1 MDAPPITRFMTMDSL
16 VRFCQMWAKTHGYA
30 VSKAHSTAG
39 KNVYIQCDRSGKYQ
53 AKGTKKSGR
62 KTASTKIDCPFE
74 LMGSIPT
81 SQKITNKF
89 WMLKVREGK
98 HNHDPSPGASS
109 HAAHRRL
116 LPEQV
121 LEVGRL
127 FKSNVKPAQILLQL
141 RTSDDQT
148 LATNKTV
155 SNALQKNRKAALD
168 GKTPV
173 KALMCVLKESN
184 WEWEVKVNAS
194 GAILN
199 LFFAHP
205 GSIHLARINHHV
217 ALLDS
222 TYKTNRYKLP
232 LLHDEENYLWAVNS
246 GCKWVGFGSENL
258 ARTQPESGLR
268 VDPITKQAART
279 RTRLEVRSC
288 RVGSARVFWGRRL
301 PEPDPEPDG
310 SRVSPGSTRPIYIL
324 TVNQLK
330 RFIWKPE
337 RIPKVFITDRESA
350 LRNAL
355 EQVFP
360 DAQANLCTWHINKN
374 IATNCKKY
382 FPSIKPPAKSA
393 KRAIKPVKNLKPLV
407 DPWKKFMNLWK
418 LVTYAKSPEVYVER
432 FKTLKD
438 HLATRPALLSYIEK
452 NIIPVKELFVV
463 AWACQYPHL
472 RNLNTSRVES
482 GHAYLKTFV
491 TNSTGDLLSVFQALA
506 LAVNAQIL
514 AVHESIGKGTIKTL
528 VDVPKS
534 CIPLLGEISTFAIK
548 ELLKQFK
555 RLKRTMFQNLDNG
568 GGDTLCSSYSR
579 NIGMQEYHHAR
590 RFSSAMES
598 QIKEVIEI
606 DLDQQIRNLTIALS
620 HETSSELTK
629 IFDHI
634 NRIVAGTHVTVP
646 IKAPA
651 VKQDTKGRPSDKQQV
666 SAASSTKRDPS
677 SFEIVEDK
685 LKKEDSAKKRAA
697 KGSGPPQKSK
707 RVKKVEDVDV
717 KDIPDLKRTEE
728 DTDEEESSPS
738 EPKEDLSS
746 AYEPKEDLLNG
757 IFTDLSDDEDL
768 DRNKN
773 EDRDEENNEETA
785 ANEKPSNNE
794 DQSTTKLPKEG
805 GSIEE
810 FLNNVQDTYISQLP
824 LHLQPYIEGIFNPKG
839 DGNCGFH
846 CVAKALGYNDDGWF
860 RARREMIKE
869 ITENKASYEKQQGG
883 EQEVTRIVEG
893 LQVKTK
899 KSKITL
905 SKWLDKMAHGQ
916 VLANTY
922 TRPVIFLSLIACNSF
937 IPSRMGPQESPD
949 TKPIYLVHVDGNHW
963 VLATVQEI
971 DGVMPIPPLILAAK
985 SSSKSARAW
994 AAFTK
999 KGVALYKQGDEKK
1012 AP

>member
-1 MDAPPITRFMTMDSL
+1 MSHPTCASSVASKDPIMEALPTPTSTTTIPNPNDGTITTNGVMVSPAVWKQLQNMLAMYPTPPTSTPITADLLPPAPTSGTSALGELSNLEEDEDSLPDTNIDHGVPDTNIDCGEDKIPNDRVQATNPSSERDATPDLPPLITDLKSYDFTVGEPMDAPPITRFMTMDSL
-16 VRFCQMWAKTHGYA
+16 VRFCQMWAKTHG
-30 VSKAHSTAG
+30 VIDLESTR
-39 KNVYIQCDRSGKYQ
+39 QREP
-53 AKGTKKSGR
+53 KKGR

-89 WMLKVREGK
+89 WTLKVREGK

-232 LLHDEENYLWAVNS
+232 LLHDEENYLWAVN
-246 GCKWVGFGSENL
+246 
-258 ARTQPESGLR
+258 
-268 VDPITKQAART
+268 
-279 RTRLEVRSC
+279 
-288 RVGSARVFWGRRL
+288 
-301 PEPDPEPDG
+301 
-310 SRVSPGSTRPIYIL
+310 
-324 TVNQLK
+324 QLK

-360 DAQANLCTWHINKN
+360 NAQANLST
-374 IATNCKKY
+374 
-382 FPSIKPPAKSA
+382 S
-393 KRAIKPVKNLKPLV
+393 RPLEAV
-407 DPWKKFMNLWK
+407 HESLEARHLRK
-418 LVTYAKSPEVYVER
+418 VTGAV
-432 FKTLKD
+432 
-438 HLATRPALLSYIEK
+438 LSYIEK

-472 RNLNTSRVES
+472 RNLNNSRVES

-506 LAVNAQIL
+506 LAVDAQIL
-514 AVHESIGKGTIKTL
+514 AVHESIGKDTIKTL

-598 QIKEVIEI
+598 QR
-606 DLDQQIRNLTIALS
+606 QQSSKTQKGG
-620 HETSSELTK
+620 HQTSNKCWQQAQPS
-629 IFDHI
+629 
-634 NRIVAGTHVTVP
+634 GTP
-646 IKAPA
+646 
-651 VKQDTKGRPSDKQQV
+651 QV
-666 SAASSTKRDPS
+666 SRS
-677 SFEIVEDK
+677 
-685 LKKEDSAKKRAA
+685 LKTNSKKKNQPRRERP
-697 KGSGPPQKSK
+697 KVQDHHKIQESQE
-707 RVKKVEDVDV
+707 VEDVDV

-728 DTDEEESSPS
+728 DTDEEESSDY

-768 DRNKN
+768 DGNKN

-810 FLNNVQDTYISQLP
+810 FSNNVQDTYISQLP

-846 CVAKALGYNDDGWF
+846 CVAKALGYNDDGWG
-860 RARREMIKE
+860 R
-869 ITENKASYEKQQGG
+869 

-994 AAFTK
+994 VAFTK

>member
-1 MDAPPITRFMTMDSL
+1 MLAMYPTPPTSTPITADLLPPAPTSGTSALGELSNLEEDEDSLPDTNIDRATNPSSERDATPDLPPLITDLKSYDFTVGEPMDAPPITRFMTMDSL
-16 VRFCQMWAKTHGYA
+16 VHFCQMWAKTHGYA

-89 WMLKVREGK
+89 WTLKVREGK

-141 RTSDDQT
+141 QTSDDQT

-173 KALMCVLKESN
+173 EALMCVLKESN

-222 TYKTNRYKLP
+222 TYKTNR
-232 LLHDEENYLWAVNS
+232 DYLWA
-246 GCKWVGFGSENL
+246 
-258 ARTQPESGLR
+258 
-268 VDPITKQAART
+268 
-279 RTRLEVRSC
+279 
-288 RVGSARVFWGRRL
+288 
-301 PEPDPEPDG
+301 
-310 SRVSPGSTRPIYIL
+310 
-324 TVNQLK
+324 VNQLK

-355 EQVFP
+355 EQ
-360 DAQANLCTWHINKN
+360 
-374 IATNCKKY
+374 KY

-438 HLATRPALLSYIEK
+438 HLATRPAVLSYIEK

-482 GHAYLKTFV
+482 GHAYIKTFV

-506 LAVNAQIL
+506 LAVDAQIL
-514 AVHESIGKGTIKTL
+514 AVHESIGKDTIKTL

-555 RLKRTMFQNLDNG
+555 RLKDNFDSNEPCSKTLTTGVGIPCAHRIAEILECKSTITPEDFHLQWNLKYNPEC
-568 GGDTLCSSYSR
+568 T
-579 NIGMQEYHHAR
+579 
-590 RFSSAMES
+590 
-598 QIKEVIEI
+598 IKEVIEI

-651 VKQDTKGRPSDKQQV
+651 
-666 SAASSTKRDPS
+666 RDPS

-685 LKKEDSAKKRAA
+685 LKKEESAKKRVA

-728 DTDEEESSPS
+728 DTDEEESSHC

-768 DRNKN
+768 DGNKN

-810 FLNNVQDTYISQLP
+810 F
-824 LHLQPYIEGIFNPKG
+824 E
-839 DGNCGFH
+839 
-846 CVAKALGYNDDGWF
+846 
-860 RARREMIKE
+860 
-869 ITENKASYEKQQGG
+869 
-883 EQEVTRIVEG
+883 
-893 LQVKTK
+893 
-899 KSKITL
+899 
-905 SKWLDKMAHGQ
+905 
-916 VLANTY
+916 
-922 TRPVIFLSLIACNSF
+922 
-937 IPSRMGPQESPD
+937 
-949 TKPIYLVHVDGNHW
+949 
-963 VLATVQEI
+963 
-971 DGVMPIPPLILAAK
+971 
-985 SSSKSARAW
+985 
-994 AAFTK
+994 
-999 KGVALYKQGDEKK
+999 
-1012 AP
+1012 

>member
-1 MDAPPITRFMTMDSL
+1 MDAPPITCFMTMDSL

-81 SQKITNKF
+81 SQKITNEF
-89 WMLKVREGK
+89 WTLKVREGK

-232 LLHDEENYLWAVNS
+232 LLHVIGQAASNRLFSIGFCFMTYEDEENYLWAVN
-246 GCKWVGFGSENL
+246 
-258 ARTQPESGLR
+258 
-268 VDPITKQAART
+268 
-279 RTRLEVRSC
+279 
-288 RVGSARVFWGRRL
+288 
-301 PEPDPEPDG
+301 
-310 SRVSPGSTRPIYIL
+310 
-324 TVNQLK
+324 QLK
-330 RFIWKPE
+330 KFIWKPE

-382 FPSIKPPAKSA
+382 FPSIKPPAKLA

-407 DPWKKFMNLWK
+407 DPWKQFMNLWK
-418 LVTYAKSPEVYVER
+418 LVTSAKSPEVYVER

-438 HLATRPALLSYIEK
+438 HLATRPAVLSYIEQ

-472 RNLNTSRVES
+472 RNLNNSRVES

-491 TNSTGDLLSVFQALA
+491 MNSTGDLLSVFQALA
-506 LAVNAQIL
+506 LAVDAQIL
-514 AVHESIGKGTIKTL
+514 AVHESIGKDTIKTL

-620 HETSSELTK
+620 HETSLELTK

-651 VKQDTKGRPSDKQQV
+651 VKQNTKGRPSDKQQV
-666 SAASSTKRDPS
+666 SAASSTKQDPS

-685 LKKEDSAKKRAA
+685 LKKEESAKKRAA
-697 KGSGPPQKSK
+697 KGSGPPRKSK
-707 RVKKVEDVDV
+707 RVKNVEDVDV
-717 KDIPDLKRTEE
+717 KDIPDLKRTKE
-728 DTDEEESSPS
+728 DTDEEESSDY

-768 DRNKN
+768 DGNKN

-785 ANEKPSNNE
+785 ANERPSNNE
-794 DQSTTKLPKEG
+794 DQSTTKFPKEG

-810 FLNNVQDTYISQLP
+810 FSNNVQDTYISQLP

-860 RARREMIKE
+860 RVRREMIKE
-869 ITENKASYEKQQGG
+869 ITENKASYAKQQGG

-937 IPSRMGPQESPD
+937 IPSRMAPQESPD

-971 DGVMPIPPLILAAK
+971 DGVMPIPPLILASK

-994 AAFTK
+994 VAFTK

>member
-1 MDAPPITRFMTMDSL
+1 MCEPMDAPPITRFMTMDSL
-16 VRFCQMWAKTHGYA
+16 MWAKTHGYA

-89 WMLKVREGK
+89 WTLKVREGK

-121 LEVGRL
+121 LE
-127 FKSNVKPAQILLQL
+127 ILLQL
-141 RTSDDQT
+141 QTSDDQT

-173 KALMCVLKESN
+173 EALMCVLKESN

-222 TYKTNRYKLP
+222 TYKTNRYTLP
-232 LLHDEENYLWAVNS
+232 LLHVIGQAASNRLFSIGFCFMTYEDEENYLWA
-246 GCKWVGFGSENL
+246 
-258 ARTQPESGLR
+258 
-268 VDPITKQAART
+268 
-279 RTRLEVRSC
+279 
-288 RVGSARVFWGRRL
+288 
-301 PEPDPEPDG
+301 
-310 SRVSPGSTRPIYIL
+310 
-324 TVNQLK
+324 VNQLK

-360 DAQANLCTWHINKN
+360 NAQANLCTWHINKN

-407 DPWKKFMNLWK
+407 DPWKQFMNLWK

-438 HLATRPALLSYIEK
+438 HLATRPAVLSYIEK

-472 RNLNTSRVES
+472 RNLNTQE
-482 GHAYLKTFV
+482 LNPTFV

-506 LAVNAQIL
+506 LAVDAQIL
-514 AVHESIGKGTIKTL
+514 AVHESIGKDTIKTL

-555 RLKRTMFQNLDNG
+555 RLK
-568 GGDTLCSSYSR
+568 
-579 NIGMQEYHHAR
+579 
-590 RFSSAMES
+590 
-598 QIKEVIEI
+598 
-606 DLDQQIRNLTIALS
+606 
-620 HETSSELTK
+620 
-629 IFDHI
+629 
-634 NRIVAGTHVTVP
+634 
-646 IKAPA
+646 
-651 VKQDTKGRPSDKQQV
+651 
-666 SAASSTKRDPS
+666 
-677 SFEIVEDK
+677 
-685 LKKEDSAKKRAA
+685 
-697 KGSGPPQKSK
+697 
-707 RVKKVEDVDV
+707 
-717 KDIPDLKRTEE
+717 
-728 DTDEEESSPS
+728 
-738 EPKEDLSS
+738 
-746 AYEPKEDLLNG
+746 
-757 IFTDLSDDEDL
+757 
-768 DRNKN
+768 
-773 EDRDEENNEETA
+773 
-785 ANEKPSNNE
+785 
-794 DQSTTKLPKEG
+794 
-805 GSIEE
+805 
-810 FLNNVQDTYISQLP
+810 
-824 LHLQPYIEGIFNPKG
+824 
-839 DGNCGFH
+839 
-846 CVAKALGYNDDGWF
+846 
-860 RARREMIKE
+860 
-869 ITENKASYEKQQGG
+869 
-883 EQEVTRIVEG
+883 
-893 LQVKTK
+893 
-899 KSKITL
+899 
-905 SKWLDKMAHGQ
+905 
-916 VLANTY
+916 
-922 TRPVIFLSLIACNSF
+922 
-937 IPSRMGPQESPD
+937 
-949 TKPIYLVHVDGNHW
+949 
-963 VLATVQEI
+963 AT
-971 DGVMPIPPLILAAK
+971 
-985 SSSKSARAW
+985 
-994 AAFTK
+994 
-999 KGVALYKQGDEKK
+999 
-1012 AP
+1012 